1 MSCHPKAKL
10 SRSQKLIA
18 RPLQFRKKPS
28 AKQQAQKKLGAKF
41 VPAKDGLSGIG
52 LSTEQAQIVVPAPE
66 LEENDPE
73 FTIAEW
79 KAAGR
84 AMKRKLEHISGDD
97 LDAARDDKGRKL
109 IDLVVKEHK
118 DYHFKA

>member
-1 MSCHPKAKL
+1 M
-10 SRSQKLIA
+10 
-18 RPLQFRKKPS
+18 
-28 AKQQAQKKLGAKF
+28 
-41 VPAKDGLSGIG
+41 G

-66 LEENDPE
+66 LEKGAPE
-73 FTIAEW
+73 YSLTEW